1 VAMNTLLNM
10 YRAYKR
16 GTAIPG
22 IDRFPG
28 VDIVGAEE
36 AMRAQCREMSRD
48 LFHFLGE
55 SGEVPEA
62 HAISTSFF
70 KGDSCWAV
78 QWNDFQ
84 RMFRGKG
91 LEMTRLQEMYRNF
104 KRQSDNTAEA
114 PSTPLP
120 VFLHWKLPEKI

>member
-1 VAMNTLLNM
+1 MAMNTLLNM

-84 RMFRGKG
+84 RMFRC
-91 LEMTRLQEMYRNF
+91 LEVITCMNRLMNGTTRLINC
-104 KRQSDNTAEA
+104 
-114 PSTPLP
+114 
-120 VFLHWKLPEKI
+120 KIC